1 LKMKKGTDSF
11 PSINHCRCKCK
22 GNTGYQPNINHGN
35 FNSFLFIA
43 KTNFVPMLRY
53 LFFAFLIYLAY
64 RLVFHFIIPIYKTT
78 RQVKKQFREMHS
90 RMQDNMSQ
98 QPPYQQSATPATE
111 NKKKQAGDY
120 IDFEELK

>member
-1 LKMKKGTDSF
+1 
-11 PSINHCRCKCK
+11 
-22 GNTGYQPNINHGN
+22 
-35 FNSFLFIA
+35 
-43 KTNFVPMLRY
+43 MLRY

-90 RMQDNMSQ
+90 RMQDNMSPQ
-98 QPPYQQSATPATE
+98 QPYQQPVTPATE
-111 NKKKQAGDY
+111 NKKQQAGDY

>member
-1 LKMKKGTDSF
+1 
-11 PSINHCRCKCK
+11 
-22 GNTGYQPNINHGN
+22 
-35 FNSFLFIA
+35 
-43 KTNFVPMLRY
+43 MLRY

-78 RQVKKQFREMHS
+78 RQVKNQFREMHS

-98 QPPYQQSATPATE
+98 QPPNQQSATPATE
-111 NKKKQAGDY
+111 NKKQQAGDY

>member
-1 LKMKKGTDSF
+1 M
-11 PSINHCRCKCK
+11 
-22 GNTGYQPNINHGN
+22 
-35 FNSFLFIA
+35 
-43 KTNFVPMLRY
+43 RY
-53 LFFAFLIYLAY
+53 LLYAFLIYLAY

-98 QPPYQQSATPATE
+98 QEPFQQPATPATE
-111 NKKKQAGDY
+111 NKTQQAGDY